1 MGERLRRQE
10 NMRVLARLSLENIRR
25 AFFTALVCCGL
36 LPVMLVINVF
46 SFDDNPVASVITAL
60 LIVFEI
66 LTIAFTV
73 FSFMAMKSSCSSCFH
88 LYLYMPTSSPAV
100 VLHST
105 V

>member
-73 FSFMAMKSSCSSCFH
+73 FSFMAMKSRSWMSLRQKDSQDHF
-88 LYLYMPTSSPAV
+88 
-100 VLHST
+100 
-105 V
+105 